1 MEPSAIKQLM
11 NDYGCCVIIPTYNNA
26 NTIASVIESV
36 LLYASDVFV
45 VNDGATDNTPSVI
58 ENYRDKV
65 SIVSYEINRGK
76 AYALHQ
82 GFLAAYKAGFKY
94 AITID
99 SDGQHFAKDIE
110 LFANKLNQGDRIVW
124 VGSRFLNQENMPRKN
139 TFANKFSNFWFAL
152 QTLNRLP
159 DTQSGYRL
167 YPLAHVAKINLLGYR
182 YEGELELLVRLA
194 WKGVRAKSAPIS
206 VYYAPDGERVSH
218 FRPTKD
224 FFRISVLN
232 TFLTTLAFIYGYPS
246 MLYHS
251 IKASLCR
258 R

>member
-1 MEPSAIKQLM
+1 MEPLAVKQLM
-11 NDYGCCVIIPTYNNA
+11 ADYGCCVIIPTYNNA
-26 NTIASVIESV
+26 STIAAVIESV
-36 LLYASDVFV
+36 LVYTSDVFV
-45 VNDGATDNTPSVI
+45 VNDGATDTTPLVI
-58 ENYRDKV
+58 EGYSNRV
-65 SIVSYEINRGK
+65 QVVSYSVNRGK
-76 AYALHQ
+76 AYALRQ
-82 GFLAAYKAGFKY
+82 GFLAARKAGFKY

-110 LFANKLNQGDRIVW
+110 LFVSKLIEGDRIVW
-124 VGSRFLNQENMPRKN
+124 VGSRFLTQENMPKKN

-167 YPLAHVAKINLLGYR
+167 YPLAHASKMNLFGYR

-194 WKGVRAKSAPIS
+194 WRGVKAKSLPIS
-206 VYYAPDGERVSH
+206 VYYAPEGERVSH

-224 FFRISVLN
+224 FVRISVLN
-232 TFLTTLAFIYGYPS
+232 TFLTILAFIYGYPS

-251 IKASLCR
+251 IKR
-258 R
+258 KIN

>member
-1 MEPSAIKQLM
+1 MA
-11 NDYGCCVIIPTYNNA
+11 V
-26 NTIASVIESV
+26 
-36 LLYASDVFV
+36 
-45 VNDGATDNTPSVI
+45 
-58 ENYRDKV
+58 
-65 SIVSYEINRGK
+65 
-76 AYALHQ
+76 H
-82 GFLAAYKAGFKY
+82 KAGFKF

-110 LFANKLNQGDRIVW
+110 LFANKLSQGDRIVW

-167 YPLAHVAKINLLGYR
+167 YPLAHVAKIKLFGYR

-194 WKGVRAKSAPIS
+194 WKGVIAKSVPIS
-206 VYYAPDGERVSH
+206 VYYAPVGERVSH

-232 TFLTTLAFIYGYPS
+232 TFLTMLAFIYGYPS

-251 IKASLCR
+251 IRSSLGR